1 MRISKKKIVWGIV
14 LILLIAGGVI
24 CKKRWGVW
32 FHNKPEPEYVLT
44 DKPQRVILTFGNEG
58 ELSRNVSWVCGGV
71 SRQARLEY
79 TQIGSEDTIW
89 VDGVSKFFKTLS
101 GFCYANWAKFKHL
114 SYGKSYSYRVWN
126 DGRASNWHSFS
137 MQPDSVNRFS
147 FIFVGDVQDT
157 LKGKTRNFMENIR
170 HRFPHVAF
178 YAFAGDFIERPMN
191 CYWEEAYQSVDSIAI
206 CYPLIVSPG
215 NHEYKKGIVRVLEE
229 RFPYAFSYLLE
240 SRYEDNHVFS
250 IDYKDA
256 TIITLDS
263 NRDPWLQF
271 SQRKWL
277 EEALK
282 ASDKKWKIVMLHHPL
297 YSIKGT
303 LNNIT
308 VRWMYDSLFRK
319 YGVDLV
325 LQGHEHNYARMTTK
339 QDDEM
344 TTPVFLVSHA
354 SPKGYRLSF
363 NEKYDRFGTNHRF
376 YQHIE
381 VGEDTIHIRAFLED
395 NSLYDDLRIVKDDSE
410 IQIIDESR
418 SIPEILEM
426 PGLKGKKAEEFKQN
440 AAKWLKRKS
449 VQ

>member
-1 MRISKKKIVWGIV
+1 
-14 LILLIAGGVI
+14 
-24 CKKRWGVW
+24 
-32 FHNKPEPEYVLT
+32 
-44 DKPQRVILTFGNEG
+44 
-58 ELSRNVSWVCGGV
+58 
-71 SRQARLEY
+71 
-79 TQIGSEDTIW
+79 
-89 VDGVSKFFKTLS
+89 
-101 GFCYANWAKFKHL
+101 
-114 SYGKSYSYRVWN
+114 
-126 DGRASNWHSFS
+126 
-137 MQPDSVNRFS
+137 
-147 FIFVGDVQDT
+147 
-157 LKGKTRNFMENIR
+157 
-170 HRFPHVAF
+170 
-178 YAFAGDFIERPMN
+178 
-191 CYWEEAYQSVDSIAI
+191 
-206 CYPLIVSPG
+206 
-215 NHEYKKGIVRVLEE
+215 
-229 RFPYAFSYLLE
+229 
-240 SRYEDNHVFS
+240 
-250 IDYKDA
+250 
-256 TIITLDS
+256 
-263 NRDPWLQF
+263 
-271 SQRKWL
+271 
-277 EEALK
+277 
-282 ASDKKWKIVMLHHPL
+282 
-297 YSIKGT
+297 
-303 LNNIT
+303 
-308 VRWMYDSLFRK
+308 MYDSLFRK